1 MGYFDEV
8 RITKDSFRSFRV
20 CKQVAYPTWGLV
32 AVMEVFLGGVAGL
45 QGCREDVGGTELV
58 VAFGDS

>member
-1 MGYFDEV
+1 M
-8 RITKDSFRSFRV
+8 